1 MPVEILVGF
10 GVVALIVN
18 LITIVGMFVKLE
30 NRLTKLEV
38 TLHLFTTNFVALGTI
53 SKKGD

>member
-1 MPVEILVGF
+1 MPVELMVTI
-10 GVVALIVN
+10 GVIALIVN

-38 TLHLFTTNFVALGTI
+38 TLHLFTSNFVTI
-53 SKKGD
+53 GSIKKGD